1 MTNLQDGLGG
11 GQAIEVTFSGT
22 NTFLAGSITAKEVI
36 TSDISGTNVAD
47 FKNAIAA
54 GSFQTN
60 IFTGSTIV
68 AKVSLDAAL
77 GSFAGLVEGT
87 QVVLTGSANA
97 DTFTGSTFTAKVSV
111 DAALGSFAG
120 LVEGTTIAATGSV
133 IATGIVSSRG
143 HEALAAA
150 TGSPS
155 VFTGVRAQY
164 GQGTIGGGSHVWV
177 VPGTSFKA
185 APFVVVSSDVG
196 QLDGVTVGSVVA
208 GSFNVRGDTASK
220 TFSWMAIGSL

>member
-68 AKVSLDAAL
+68 AKVSL
-77 GSFAGLVEGT
+77 
-87 QVVLTGSANA
+87 
-97 DTFTGSTFTAKVSV
+97 